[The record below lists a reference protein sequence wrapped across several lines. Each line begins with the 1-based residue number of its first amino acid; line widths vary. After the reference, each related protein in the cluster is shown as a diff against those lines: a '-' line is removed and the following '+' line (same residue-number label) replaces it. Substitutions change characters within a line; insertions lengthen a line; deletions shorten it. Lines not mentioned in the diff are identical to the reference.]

1 MKIYY
6 IDHSLKASEEN
17 TLLMFVWVM
26 TLNAA
31 VVRGILTKYMTRA
44 ILTLPIAAPISS
56 DSCHIKLHR

>member
-44 ILTLPIAAPISS
+44 ILTLPIAAPI
-56 DSCHIKLHR
+56 